1 MIKKTPSG
9 SCPVEEGEE
18 CAVPSRRNKIY
29 FDYGV
34 NVPTVIAFL
43 MMLGAGIGWLLKVE
57 NRQTKAEGQIVAEA
71 EIRAAAD
78 KGIVDHAAAVES
90 VAMRD
95 RVEMREDIKE
105 IKALATTLVKRR

>member
-9 SCPVEEGEE
+9 SCAVQDGEE
-18 CAVPSRRNKIY
+18 CAMPDRRNKIY

-34 NVPTVIAFL
+34 NVPTIIAFV
-43 MMLGAGIGWLLKVE
+43 MMLGAGVGWLLRVE
-57 NRQTKAEGQIVAEA
+57 NRQTSTESQIKAEV

-78 KGIVDHAAAVES
+78 KGIIDHSQAIEQ
-90 VAMRD
+90 VAIRD
-95 RVEMREDIKE
+95 RMEMREDIKE